1 MGILENDVKKILFS
15 KEDIDKRCEE
25 IAKLIDKDYEGK
37 KPLLICVLNGAL
49 PFFSNILTRI
59 TIPMEYDAIKVSSY
73 DGTETTGKINIGNYN
88 FNKIKNRDVLIVED
102 IVDTGHTMKAL
113 VEYFNS
119 VTTPN
124 SVEILTL
131 LDKPSRREV
140 EVKTK
145 YVGFE
150 VENEFVIGYGLD
162 YNELYRNLPY
172 VGVIKEEAI

>member
-1 MGILENDVKKILFS
+1 MKVLEQDVKKVLFS
-15 KEDIDKRCEE
+15 KDDIDKRCQE
-25 IAKLIDKDYEGK
+25 IAELIDKDYEGK
-37 KPLLICVLNGAL
+37 RPLLLCVLNGAL
-49 PFFSNILTRI
+49 PFFSNVLTRI

-88 FNKIKNRDVLIVED
+88 IAKLIDRDVLIVED

-113 VEYFNS
+113 VEFLNRNS
-119 VTTPN
+119 KPK

-145 YVGFE
+145 YIGFE
-150 VENEFVIGYGLD
+150 VANEFVIGYGLD
-162 YNELYRNLPY
+162 YNELYRNLPF

>member
-1 MGILENDVKKILFS
+1 MKILEQDVKKILFS
-15 KEDIDKRCEE
+15 KEDIDKRCQE
-25 IAKLIDKDYEGK
+25 IAELIDKDYVGK
-37 KPLLICVLNGAL
+37 RPLLLCVLNGAL
-49 PFFSNILTRI
+49 PFFSNVLTRI

-88 FNKIKNRDVLIVED
+88 ISKLIDRDVLIVED

-113 VEYFNS
+113 VEFLNS
-119 VTTPN
+119 NSKPK

-150 VENEFVIGYGLD
+150 VANEFVIGYGLD

>member
-1 MGILENDVKKILFS
+1 MNLLEKDVKKILFS
-15 KEDIDKRCEE
+15 KEQIDARCEE
-25 IAKLIDKDYEGK
+25 IAQLIDKDYEDK

-49 PFFSNILTRI
+49 PFFANVLTRI
-59 TIPMEYDAIKVSSY
+59 TIPMEYSSIKVSSY
-73 DGTETTGKINIGNYN
+73 DGTETTGNINIGNYN
-88 FNKIKNRDVLIVED
+88 VEELNGRDVLIVED

-113 VEYFNS
+113 LEHLNKVS
-119 VTTPN
+119 SPK

-150 VENEFVIGYGLD
+150 IANEFVIGYGLD

-172 VGVIKEEAI
+172 IGVIKEEAI